1 MTSINLQCN
10 YTTLITQLDKCEF
23 VKEFCEPGKYFNL
36 YTFHYCDLGSRLY
49 FTLPIF
55 ILLMLLCFYLLSDT
69 ANKYLSS
76 SLTIISD
83 KLGLSQNIAAMTLL
97 AFGNGAPD
105 VISSIVAT
113 LADDS
118 NEDDNDSD
126 GLNIA
131 IGALLGAGMVLTT
144 LVFSLVIFF
153 SKEEIKVIP
162 KMFLR
167 ECYFYLFA
175 LVLLILLAIDGKIYI
190 WEAIIFFS
198 IYFFNLGTAL
208 FIEKLR
214 KQQQQLNS
222 QDSNLTQNSSEPSED
237 ELKEKISTQFGWTE
251 VTLEVGL
258 GTFASLE
265 QKNFETGTL
274 HSERYQVDTATY
286 EQIKTAEHVTA
297 VGTTSLRT
305 LETIFSESGELTGS
319 TDIFIRPGYEF
330 KRVDS
335 LITNFHLPSTSLLL
349 LVEAFVGSREIIEK
363 IYAHA
368 ISQKYRFYSFGDAML
383 II

>member
-1 MTSINLQCN
+1 MENTYSFELPDELIAQVPADPRDHARLLVYRRETGELIDDYFYNLTK
-10 YTTLITQLDKCEF
+10 YLDPRTLVVANNSKVRPCRYLFEEGKMEIFAVESVNDRT
-23 VKEFCEPGKYFNL
+23 VRAMVRPGKKFRL
-36 YTFHYCDLGSRLY
+36 AMRGDLG
-49 FTLPIF
+49 
-55 ILLMLLCFYLLSDT
+55 
-69 ANKYLSS
+69 
-76 SLTIISD
+76 
-83 KLGLSQNIAAMTLL
+83 
-97 AFGNGAPD
+97 
-105 VISSIVAT
+105 
-113 LADDS
+113 
-118 NEDDNDSD
+118 D
-126 GLNIA
+126 GLEYMVTADYNDGLRTINFNVPLDDPRLVSA
-131 IGALLGAGMVLTT
+131 SHVPLPPYIKQNDDLAEQYQTVYAKSLGSLAAPTAGLHFT
-144 LVFSLVIFF
+144 
-153 SKEEIKVIP
+153 
-162 KMFLR
+162 
-167 ECYFYLFA
+167 
-175 LVLLILLAIDGKIYI
+175 
-190 WEAIIFFS
+190 
-198 IYFFNLGTAL
+198 
-208 FIEKLR
+208 
-214 KQQQQLNS
+214 
-222 QDSNLTQNSSEPSED
+222 D